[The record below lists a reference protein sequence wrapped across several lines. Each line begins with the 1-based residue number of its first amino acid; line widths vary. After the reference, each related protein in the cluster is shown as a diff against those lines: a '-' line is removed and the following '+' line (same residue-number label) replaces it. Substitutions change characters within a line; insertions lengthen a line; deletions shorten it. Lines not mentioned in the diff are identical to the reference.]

1 MEKELDATI
10 ENQIVFNNGKAVV
23 DKFISQETDYE
34 DTFLTMVQGNSFGG
48 VEISDDN
55 ILNNSEFIVNL
66 WG

>member
-10 ENQIVFNNGKAVV
+10 EGKITLNNGKTII
-23 DKFISQETDYE
+23 DKFKSQETDYE

-48 VEISDDN
+48 VEISDEN
-55 ILNNSEFIVNL
+55 IHNNSQFIVNL